1 MSMKTKHKSIL
12 VLTFNEDSV
21 MAAQASLGQN
31 GYAIKHTA
39 MFSSVQT
46 APWDDPAGF
55 GHALHQFLRKE
66 RMTAKATLVGIP
78 ATWVVAKSVQIPPAR
93 RENVASLLQI
103 QTEQVFSL
111 SHHDLVFDYSANISD
126 SLPNQVLLAAM
137 QRNRLDQIK
146 ALAKAA
152 GLHLVSITPCV
163 AAMGALSHGPSLA
176 CGVYAQNE
184 HCEMV
189 LASNGVIHQ
198 IKHMAT
204 PLNNKNTET
213 MAQDIQRLLLLA
225 GGQARE
231 LVVWSDGPDPCDT
244 VAHLRQ
250 TLGSDLDIK
259 EGRDALTES
268 GRLRVGQT
276 STEYDCAL
284 SLILAHDQTE
294 TQLIDFMNS
303 HLAVKESKQKPRV
316 IMWSAAAVLTVVV
329 LAAGML
335 YGWYQDAQDIKTYQQ
350 DLDLNARLYE
360 VASGIRNNLSQ
371 TGPWYADKRP
381 QLLDALNELVG
392 AFPEA
397 GDIWVSSLRLT
408 ENGEGIIT
416 GEAVNRLAVI
426 KVLDQLNQSDRISDA
441 TAPGSTGGTYASG
454 DAKYSIRFD
463 FKSE

>member
-1 MSMKTKHKSIL
+1 MSMKTKHKNIL

-21 MAAQASLGQN
+21 AAAQASLGAN
-31 GYAIKHTA
+31 GYEIKHTA
-39 MFSSVQT
+39 TFSAVQT
-46 APWDDPAGF
+46 ASWEDPEGF

-66 RMTAKATLVGIP
+66 RMTARATLVGIP
-78 ATWVVAKSVQIPPAR
+78 ARWVIAKSVKIPPAR

-103 QTEQVFSL
+103 QTEQAFSL
-111 SHHDLVFDYSANISD
+111 SHHDLVFDYSARISD
-126 SLPNQVLLAAM
+126 SQPNEVLLAAM

-146 ALAKAA
+146 VLAKAA
-152 GLHLVSITPCV
+152 GLHLVSITPSV
-163 AAMGALSHGPSLA
+163 AAMGALFRGSSLT

-204 PLNNKNTET
+204 PLNNKNPET
-213 MAQDIQRLLLLA
+213 MAQDVQRLLLLA
-225 GGQARE
+225 GGQTGE
-231 LVVWSDGPDPCDT
+231 LVVWSDGPDPSDAVT
-244 VAHLRQ
+244 HLRQ
-250 TLGSDLDIK
+250 TLGSGLDIK
-259 EGRDALTES
+259 EGRDALTQS

-276 STEYDCAL
+276 SPEYDCAL
-284 SLILAHDQTE
+284 SLILANDQTE
-294 TQLIDFMNS
+294 TPLIDFLNS
-303 HLAVKESKQKPRV
+303 QLAVKESKQKPRV
-316 IMWSAAAVLTVVV
+316 IIWSVAAALAAVV

-335 YGWYQDAQDIKTYQQ
+335 YGWYQDAQDIKAYQQ
-350 DLDLNARLYE
+350 DLDQNARLYG

-371 TGPWYADKRP
+371 TGPWYTKRP
-381 QLLDALNELVG
+381 QLLDGLNELVS
-392 AFPEA
+392 AFPEG

-408 ENGEGIIT
+408 DNGEGIIT

-426 KVLDQLNQSDRISDA
+426 KVLDRLNQSDRISDA

-454 DAKYSIRFD
+454 DAKFSIRFD